1 MEVALFLRRFFM
13 LYCAFF
19 LEGIPQITA
28 FAKNGLLIKF
38 DFEKVPD
45 NPSNIV
51 AISMT
56 ATNSQPSPMT
66 DFVFQAAVP
75 KVPHVICFYKA
86 FHCIIV
92 FSIRNI

>member
-1 MEVALFLRRFFM
+1 M
-13 LYCAFF
+13 
-19 LEGIPQITA
+19 TA
-28 FAKNGLLIKF
+28 FAKNGLLVKF

-66 DFVFQAAVP
+66 EFVFQAAVP
-75 KVPHVICFYKA
+75 KVASF
-86 FHCIIV
+86 F
-92 FSIRNI
+92 

>member
-1 MEVALFLRRFFM
+1 MYYTVLKTKFRAAMFTYCESVITVFL
-13 LYCAFF
+13 LA
-19 LEGIPQITA
+19 GIPQITA
-28 FAKNGLLIKF
+28 FAKNGLLVQF

-66 DFVFQAAVP
+66 EFVFQAAVP
-75 KVPHVICFYKA
+75 KVASLFCM
-86 FHCIIV
+86 
-92 FSIRNI
+92 